1 MVAVIQL
8 SIALGSTA
16 GGVVFD
22 RLWLAE
28 HLRFKRHITP
38 ECRGADFYDVAPS
51 EIRLYINR
59 VVLFNYKTSLTSRRN
74 NN

>member
-22 RLWLAE
+22 TFGWQSTFALSSILLLSAG
-28 HLRFKRHITP
+28 
-38 ECRGADFYDVAPS
+38 GADFYDVAPS
-51 EIRLYINR
+51 EIRHYINR